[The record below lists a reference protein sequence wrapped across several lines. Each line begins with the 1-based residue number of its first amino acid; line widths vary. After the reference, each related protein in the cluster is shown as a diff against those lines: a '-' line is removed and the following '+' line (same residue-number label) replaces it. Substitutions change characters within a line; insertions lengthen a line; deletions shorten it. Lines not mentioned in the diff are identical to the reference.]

1 MPINSRAKGK
11 RFEREAA
18 KAITETFG
26 VEARR
31 GIQFK
36 GGDQSPDIITGIT
49 GVHFEVKA
57 VEKLNLMEAFEQ
69 AKRDAG
75 TNVPIVM
82 HKKNRT
88 GWFLTM
94 RLEDVK
100 SFIESVENAKTTTR
114 SSL

>member
-1 MPINSRAKGK
+1 MINSRAKGK

-26 VEARR
+26 VEAKR

-36 GGDQSPDIITGIT
+36 GGQDSPDIETGLK

-75 TNVPIVM
+75 PNVPIVM

-100 SFIESVENAKTTTR
+100 RFIESVETCTTK
-114 SSL
+114 

>member
-1 MPINSRAKGK
+1 MVNSRAKGK

-31 GIQFK
+31 GVQFK
-36 GGDQSPDIITGIT
+36 GGEFSPDIITSIKGT
-49 GVHFEVKA
+49 HFEVKA

-75 TNVPIVM
+75 TKVPVVM

-100 SFIESVENAKTTTR
+100 LFIKSVEESTK
-114 SSL
+114 

>member
-36 GGDQSPDIITGIT
+36 GGDESPDIITDFKNL
-49 GVHFEVKA
+49 HFEVKA

-75 TNVPIVM
+75 ATKVPVVM

-100 SFIESVENAKTTTR
+100 LFIKSVQESAK
-114 SSL
+114 

>member
-1 MPINSRAKGK
+1 VVNSRDKGK

-36 GGDQSPDIITGIT
+36 GGDTSPDIITGLRGT
-49 GVHFEVKA
+49 HFEVKA

-69 AKRDAG
+69 AKRDAKA
-75 TNVPIVM
+75 NIPIVM

-94 RLEDVK
+94 RLEDVLG
-100 SFIESVENAKTTTR
+100 FIESVKDAQASTSR
-114 SSL
+114 SV